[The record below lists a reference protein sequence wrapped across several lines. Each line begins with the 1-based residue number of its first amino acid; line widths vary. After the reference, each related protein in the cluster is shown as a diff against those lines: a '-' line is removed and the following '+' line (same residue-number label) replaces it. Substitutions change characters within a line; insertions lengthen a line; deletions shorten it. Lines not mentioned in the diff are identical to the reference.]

1 MSEEDPYNL
10 SRFLE
15 AQDRPWQCATIYDQ
29 ALDELKA
36 RAKRTHWIWF
46 VFPQI
51 AGLGHSPTAQFFAI
65 SGLNEARAY
74 LEHDRLGPRLVEAA
88 QALLPPDGHTA
99 HQVMG
104 APDDMKL
111 HSSMTL
117 FTQFETSPACL
128 QDVLAAY
135 FDGKPDL
142 ETLARLSL

>member
-15 AQDRPWQCATIYDQ
+15 AQERPWQGATIYDQ
-29 ALDELKA
+29 ALSELRA

-74 LEHDRLGPRLVEAA
+74 LEHDRLGPRLIEASE
-88 QALLPPDGHTA
+88 ALLLQSLKSPNVVACYGRVLPRDPKNPKSEIMFLQEFCA
-99 HQVMG
+99 G
-104 APDDMKL
+104 A
-111 HSSMTL
+111 SRR
-117 FTQFETSPACL
+117 FEPL
-128 QDVLAAY
+128 
-135 FDGKPDL
+135 
-142 ETLARLSL
+142 